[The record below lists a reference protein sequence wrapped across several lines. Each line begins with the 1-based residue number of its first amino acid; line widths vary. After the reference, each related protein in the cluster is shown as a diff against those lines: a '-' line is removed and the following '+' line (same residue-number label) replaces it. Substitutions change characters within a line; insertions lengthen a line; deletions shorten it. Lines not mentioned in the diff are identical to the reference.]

1 MKHSCRRITHSGSRN
16 VYENRAESDRD
27 KKQRFKVFRGSEPY
41 DEKSYSEHDNALPAG
56 NGAARERVDR
66 HFLLFGKFFSL
77 CRSAFFCCLSMDH
90 LVDTGIFPDVCKE
103 CGNIDASDAF
113 RTFNFCRIDRCKRSD
128 FFSRILCE
136 CGRFYNGK
144 HHRDA
149 QKCEHRYENIL
160 YAFVSCIHNSP
171 PYLISASGWPDVI
184 CVPGCARKC
193 TLPALPAL
201 ISSSIFI
208 DSIIMIVVS
217 AFTLSPSEA
226 T

>member
-41 DEKSYSEHDNALPAG
+41 DEKSHSEHDNALPAG
-56 NGAARERVDR
+56 NGASRERVDS
-66 HFLLFGKFFSL
+66 HFLLLGKFFSL
-77 CRSAFFCCLSMDH
+77 CGCTLFCRFRVNH
-90 LVDTGIFPDVCKE
+90 LVDAGIFPDVRKE
-103 CGNIDASDAF
+103 LGDIDALDSFGTFDF
-113 RTFNFCRIDRCKRSD
+113 RRIDCGERSD

-160 YAFVSCIHNSP
+160 YAVVSCIHNSP

-193 TLPALPAL
+193 TLPAVPAL

-208 DSIIMIVVS
+208 DSIMMIVVS